1 MTYMDSMINT
11 QAGIRGKAGGF
22 SPEARQSFGKSPLRR
37 LARWALGAALWAG
50 ALSAAAQVGE
60 PGDSVIVV
68 KGQVSDYYI
77 TVSKEHFIEG
87 TITGPD
93 GKPLEGATVMFT
105 ASPVHCNTDASG
117 HYRVQASSYDHEL
130 FVYYPGMKYAYRPFT
145 ESDTRIDV
153 RMEVDPREVRV
164 KEPYRATRW
173 YDAAADHPST
183 YCNPMNLSYCF
194 RANLP
199 DLVKNG
205 SFRSTADPMMV
216 MYKGEYYLFSTNQA
230 GFYYSKDL
238 STWEY
243 VFAGFQRYP
252 EDDDQCAPA
261 AYVSGDTLFYTGS
274 TYAGLPIWYSTDPKS
289 GRFKR
294 YVETIGL
301 PAWDPA
307 FLLDDDGRLYL
318 YYGSSNAYALKA
330 VELDRRDFHPI
341 SKIHEVMTLHPEE
354 HGWERF
360 GMNNDDSTTLA
371 PFTEGAFVTKHDGKY
386 YFQYGAP
393 GTEFKVYADGVYV
406 SDSPMGPFTYQ
417 RHNPMSY
424 KPGGFVQGAGHGG
437 SFADAYGNY
446 WHVATCMLS
455 LKYKFERRIGL
466 YPAAFDKE
474 GVMYS
479 NTAFGDYP
487 TWTPKGRI
495 ADPGDTFTGW
505 MLLSYG
511 KPVTVSSTDST
522 LSPSSLTDE
531 SMRTFWSARSGEPG
545 EWAQVDLGGVKEVRA
560 IQVNF
565 YEHRAV
571 QHNRAMDLYHQ
582 YRIYHS
588 LDGESW
594 ELVVDKS
601 DNDRDVPHDYV
612 ELREP
617 LPTRYLKIVNEH
629 MPTGNFALT
638 GFRVFGKAPGEA
650 PDAVK
655 GFRVERSASDR
666 RDALISWQPVEG
678 AYAYNVYFGVE
689 PDKLYNCITV
699 VDAES
704 YDFRGMDRDTEYYFA
719 IEALGESGRS
729 PMSEVLKR

>member
-1 MTYMDSMINT
+1 MKNNSSFFILL
-11 QAGIRGKAGGF
+11 
-22 SPEARQSFGKSPLRR
+22 QSLSCFRKNRR
-37 LARWALGAALWAG
+37 LASGTVLCAWLFAALPVVPEAY
-50 ALSAAAQVGE
+50 AQVNGR
-60 PGDSVIVV
+60 GDSVIVI

-77 TVSKEHFIEG
+77 TLSKEHILEG

-93 GKPLEGATVMFT
+93 GRPLEGATVMFK
-105 ASPVHCNTDASG
+105 ASPAHATTDATG
-117 HYRVQASSYDHEL
+117 RYTLKASRYDHEL
-130 FVYYPGMKYAYRPFT
+130 FVYYPGMKYACHPFG
-145 ESDTRIDV
+145 EEDTQVDIRL
-153 RMEVDPREVRV
+153 EADPRHVPV
-164 KEPYRATRW
+164 KAPQQATRW
-173 YDAAADHPST
+173 FDPDRDTPST

-205 SFRSTADPMMV
+205 SFRSTADPMIV
-216 MYKGEYYLFSTNQA
+216 TYKGEYFLFATNQA

-238 STWEY
+238 SNWEF

-252 EDDDQCAPA
+252 EDDDLCAPA
-261 AYVSGDTLFYTGS
+261 AFVSGDTLFYTGS

-294 YVETIGL
+294 YVEQTAL
-301 PAWDPA
+301 PSWDPA

-318 YYGSSNAYALKA
+318 YYGSSNEYALKG

-341 SKIHEVMTLHPEE
+341 SKIHEIMLLHPDL

-371 PFTEGAFVTKHDGKY
+371 PFTEGAFVNKHKGKY

-406 SDSPMGPFTYQ
+406 SDHPLGPFTYQ
-417 RHNPMSY
+417 PHNPMSY

-437 SFADAYGNY
+437 SFEDNFGNW

-466 YPAAFDKE
+466 YPAAFDAD

-487 TWTPKGRI
+487 LRTPRGKIENI
-495 ADPGDTFTGW
+495 ADLFTGW
-505 MLLSYG
+505 MLLSYQ
-511 KPVTVSSTDST
+511 KPVVASSSDSIYR
-522 LSPSSLTDE
+522 PEQAVDE
-531 SMRTFWSARSGEPG
+531 SMRTYWAAASGKPG
-545 EWAQVDLGGVKEVRA
+545 EWLQIDLGGPKEVRA
-560 IQVNF
+560 IQLNA
-565 YEHRAV
+565 YEHKAV
-571 QHNRAMDLYHQ
+571 QHNKAMDLYHQ

-588 LDGESW
+588 TDGASW
-594 ELVVDKS
+594 ELVADKS
-601 DNDRDVPHDYV
+601 DNDKDVPHDYI

-617 LPTRYLKIVNEH
+617 LYTRYLKVVNEH
-629 MPTGNFALT
+629 VPSGHFALS
-638 GFRVFGKAPGEA
+638 GFRIFGKGDGEA
-650 PDAVK
+650 PAAVRK
-655 GFRVERSASDR
+655 LTVDRSSADPR
-666 RDALISWQPVEG
+666 NAFLSWTPAAN
-678 AYAYNVYFGVE
+678 AYGYNLYYGIA

-699 VDAES
+699 LGEHT
-704 YDFRGMDRDTEYYFA
+704 YDFRGLDTGTTYYFA
-719 IEALGESGRS
+719 IEALGENGRS
-729 PMSEVLKR
+729 PLSHPLKK